1 VAISADK
8 LQRSEGVASLAF
20 KMRSGRTCLK
30 DLYQQ
35 GCCKVRFP
43 KAAHL
48 EFREAV
54 LINTAGGLTDD
65 DAMSFDISWDAA
77 TQAIV
82 TTQAAEKIYRSRHR
96 PARVSTCL
104 SIAENATAAWLP
116 QETIVFDGG
125 RLRRQ
130 TNVQLSGNA
139 SLFAVES
146 MVLGRSAM
154 SEVVASGHIDD
165 HWRVEIDGRLVFIDA
180 LALSDSNA
188 GLLQDVLQRNAVLA
202 GKVAMATFILVD
214 SDLDE
219 STETVRSAIGSV
231 TGSNDLVGGVS
242 NLGPLLVGRLVA
254 ADAGSLRQGIA
265 GIFSALQ
272 KSGNGRLGGAGFVL
286 PRVWQS

>member
-1 VAISADK
+1 MAVSADR
-8 LQRSEGVASLAF
+8 LQRSAGVANVVF
-20 KMRSGRTCLK
+20 KLRSGRTCLK

-48 EFREAV
+48 DYREAV

-65 DAMSFDISWDAA
+65 DEMAFDISWDAA

-82 TTQAAEKIYRSRHR
+82 TTQAAEKVYRSRHR
-96 PARVSTCL
+96 SARVNTSL
-104 SIAENATAAWLP
+104 NVAKDAIAVWLP

-130 TNVQLSGNA
+130 TKVQLRGNA

-154 SEVVASGHIDD
+154 NEDLASGHVHD

-180 LALSDSNA
+180 LEFNDSNK
-188 GLLQDVLQRNAVLA
+188 GLLQDVLQRTAVLA
-202 GKVAMATFILVD
+202 GRVATATFILVD
-214 SDLDE
+214 SDLDGSIE
-219 STETVRSAIGSV
+219 AVRGVI
-231 TGSNDLVGGVS
+231 GSNDLMGGVS

-254 ADAGSLRQGIA
+254 ADVRALRKGIADIFVALQEAGS
-265 GIFSALQ
+265 
-272 KSGNGRLGGAGFVL
+272 GRLGEVGFSL

>member
-1 VAISADK
+1 VAVSADR
-8 LQRSEGVASLAF
+8 LQRSAGVANVVF
-20 KMRSGRTCLK
+20 KLRSGRTCLK

-48 EFREAV
+48 DYREAV

-65 DAMSFDISWDAA
+65 DEMAFDISWDAA

-82 TTQAAEKIYRSRHR
+82 TTQAAEKVYRSRHR
-96 PARVSTCL
+96 SARVNTSL
-104 SIAENATAAWLP
+104 NIAKDAIAVWLP

-130 TNVQLSGNA
+130 TKVQLRGNA

-154 SEVVASGHIDD
+154 NEVLASGHVHD

-180 LALSDSNA
+180 LEFNDSNK
-188 GLLQDVLQRNAVLA
+188 GLLQDVLQRTAVLA
-202 GKVAMATFILVD
+202 GRVATATFILVD
-214 SDLDE
+214 SDLDGSIE
-219 STETVRSAIGSV
+219 AVRGVI
-231 TGSNDLVGGVS
+231 GSNDLMGGVS

-254 ADAGSLRQGIA
+254 ADVRALRKGIADIFVALQEAGS
-265 GIFSALQ
+265 
-272 KSGNGRLGGAGFVL
+272 GRLGEVGFSL